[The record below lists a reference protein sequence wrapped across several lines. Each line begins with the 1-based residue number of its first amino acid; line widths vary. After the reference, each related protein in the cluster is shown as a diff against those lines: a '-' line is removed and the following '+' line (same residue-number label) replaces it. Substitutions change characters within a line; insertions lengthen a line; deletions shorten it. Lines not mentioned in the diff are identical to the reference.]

1 VALLPSFPLHIPVR
15 VMSKRSHV
23 VIVLELFRSCSRN
36 VAQDMEVLID
46 SFWKKVSRLTISN
59 NFVPAEL
66 AFLKI
71 IL

>member
-1 VALLPSFPLHIPVR
+1 
-15 VMSKRSHV
+15 MSKRSHEV
-23 VIVLELFRSCSRN
+23 TVLELFRSCSRN
-36 VAQDMEVLID
+36 VAQDIEVLID
-46 SFWKKVSRLTISN
+46 SFWKKVSRLTIWN